1 MGIRR
6 LNNHRNYIR
15 DSADRICEVDDGG
28 GGTSNEISR
37 QSLQLGIY
45 TTAACVQYIH
55 ILYYI
60 RSTLDDK
67 GLRLVLNNI
76 ITI

>member
-28 GGTSNEISR
+28 GGTSKRDISSITPVR
-37 QSLQLGIY
+37 NLHNGRVCTVY
-45 TTAACVQYIH
+45 TYI
-55 ILYYI
+55 ILYTKYARRQ
-60 RSTLDDK
+60 RSETCSK
-67 GLRLVLNNI
+67 
-76 ITI
+76 